1 MEMRRGRGDLKNL
14 GEKRKYRLAE
24 LRNHFFLSLI

>member
-1 MEMRRGRGDLKNL
+1 MMRGRRGLKNL
-14 GEKRKYRLAE
+14 EESGKYRLAE